1 MSDILFYNPSLG
13 RDSKELIFAAEESKH
28 IAKVLRKKIGDIV
41 QVTNGDGLLFSA
53 TLSVANPDQCLATIT
68 SVDKKL
74 LPMHWLH
81 VAVAPTKS
89 SDRFE
94 WFLEK
99 ATEIGIHEISPIIC
113 EHSERNTIKKDR
125 CIRILESAM
134 KQSKR
139 AFLPKFNEP
148 ITLEEFLNHEHP
160 GLRFIA
166 HCREGEKLELKRR
179 VAPDKDITV
188 LIGPEGDFSE
198 AEVDLAY
205 EKGFYPVSLGEARLR
220 TETAAVVACATVNL
234 INTR

>member
-1 MSDILFYNPSLG
+1 MSDQLFYDPSLG
-13 RDSKELIFAAEESKH
+13 RDSKELVFTAEESKH
-28 IAKVLRKKIGDIV
+28 IARVLRKKTGDVV

-68 SVDKKL
+68 RIDKKI

-81 VAVAPTKS
+81 IAVAPTKNA
-89 SDRFE
+89 DRFE

-99 ATEIGIHEISPIIC
+99 ATEIGINEISPIIC
-113 EHSERNTIKKDR
+113 EHSERKTIKKDR

-139 AFLPKFNEP
+139 AYLPKFNEP
-148 ITLEEFLNHEHP
+148 STLNEFLDHEHP

-166 HCREGEKLELKRR
+166 HCHVGEKLELKRR
-179 VAPDKDITV
+179 VAPDKDITI

>member
-1 MSDILFYNPSLG
+1 MSEQLFYNPQLNNETRQIAFSG
-13 RDSKELIFAAEESKH
+13 EAGKDV
-28 IAKVLRKKIGDIV
+28 AKVLRKKKGDLIM
-41 QVTNGDGLLFSA
+41 VTNGTGWLFEA
-53 TLSVANPDQCLATIT
+53 TLETASPASCEATIT
-68 SVDKKL
+68 NSQKFIQ
-74 LPMHWLH
+74 PMHWLH
-81 VAVAPTKS
+81 LAVAPTKN

-99 ATEIGIHEISPIIC
+99 ATEIGVNEITPVIC
-113 EHSERNTIKKDR
+113 ERSERKTVKAER
-125 CIRILESAM
+125 LIRIMESAM

-139 AFLPKFNEP
+139 VYLPKLNP
-148 ITLEEFLNHEHP
+148 AIRLSEFLDQEHP

-166 HCREGEKLELKRR
+166 HCHEEEKLELKRR
-179 VAPDKDITV
+179 VAPDKDITI
-188 LIGPEGDFSE
+188 LIGPEGDFSD

>member
-1 MSDILFYNPSLG
+1 MSEQLFYNP
-13 RDSKELIFAAEESKH
+13 ELNNETRQIAFSGEASKH
-28 IAKVLRKKIGDIV
+28 IAKVLRKKKGDLIM
-41 QVTNGDGLLFSA
+41 VTNGTGWLFEA
-53 TLSVANPDQCLATIT
+53 TLETASPASCEATIT
-68 SVDKKL
+68 NSQKFIQ
-74 LPMHWLH
+74 PMHWLH
-81 VAVAPTKS
+81 LAVAPTKN

-99 ATEIGIHEISPIIC
+99 ATEIGVNEITPVIC
-113 EHSERNTIKKDR
+113 ERSERKTVKAER
-125 CIRILESAM
+125 LIRIMESAM

-139 AFLPKFNEP
+139 VYLPKLNP
-148 ITLEEFLNHEHP
+148 AIRLSEFLDQEHP

-166 HCREGEKLELKRR
+166 HCHEEEKLELKRR
-179 VAPDKDITV
+179 VAPDKDITI
-188 LIGPEGDFSE
+188 LIGPEGDFSD